1 MEETGVPGEKPL
13 TLSHNVHLATSE
25 IGTHNFSTYYTTI
38 ISRARQCQAYLACI
52 SYEYYIIRQDR
63 YYFRFSLLVRMF
75 RPPYWLLVLV
85 FRIIGHNE
93 VTQSFWTKNVSVHLF
108 EQFVLAG
115 NAMFLMFFF
124 SYSDAWKIKSKSLL
138 TSRLI
143 FDTDRLIGDHSP
155 NVFRQTSQ
163 LFHMWLAERFNLD
176 DAWIVNVR
184 YKNTSIDNALIT
196 WIGQFCTFRSQT
208 KLFSRLFLVL

>member
-1 MEETGVPGEKPL
+1 MYTSPWVKLEL
-13 TLSHNVHLATSE
+13 TTLALITLPQYQEHDSAE
-25 IGTHNFSTYYTTI
+25 HIW
-38 ISRARQCQAYLACI
+38 RAFPMNT
-52 SYEYYIIRQDR
+52 IIRQAR
-63 YYFRFSLLVRMF
+63 HYFRFSLLIRIC

-85 FRIIGHNE
+85 SRIIGHNE
-93 VTQSFWTKNVSVHLF
+93 VPQSFWTKNVAGLLF

-115 NAMFLMFFF
+115 NAMFLTFFF
-124 SYSDAWKIKSKSLL
+124 SYSDAWKIKSKSLF

-155 NVFRQTSQ
+155 NFFRQTSL
-163 LFHMWLAERFNLD
+163 LFHKWFAERFNLD

-196 WIGQFCTFRSQT
+196 WIGKFCTFRSQT